1 MEISG
6 FINIKVDEDKV
17 SFESDMS
24 VIEMNFWLDH
34 VKNLLVT
41 GQASTKEDWCK
52 PHSAFT
58 ISVNSL

>member
-41 GQASTKEDWCK
+41 GQASTKED
-52 PHSAFT
+52 
-58 ISVNSL
+58 

>member
-24 VIEMNFWLDH
+24 VIEMNFLLDH

-41 GQASTKEDWCK
+41 GQASTKED
-52 PHSAFT
+52 
-58 ISVNSL
+58 